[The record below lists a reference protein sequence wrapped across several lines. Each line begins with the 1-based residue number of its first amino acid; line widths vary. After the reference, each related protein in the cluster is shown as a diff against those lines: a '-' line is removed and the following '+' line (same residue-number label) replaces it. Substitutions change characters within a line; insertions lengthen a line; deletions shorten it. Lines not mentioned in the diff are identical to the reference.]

1 MHVPS
6 PQPRPAFDL
15 PDDIVALDAGDGL
28 VVDLRYASTN
38 NFLGRNLYRNFDRLL
53 LHAIAAAKLRQA
65 VTLLARRRPDLKLL
79 VFDGLRP
86 NRVQRMFWE
95 VVRGTDRQQYVG
107 DPAVGSVH
115 GFGLAVDLS
124 LVDSDGVELDMG
136 TPFDDFTPLA
146 EPRREQEFLAAGTLN
161 AAQVANRIVLRAV
174 MAEAGFIPLPVE
186 WWHFDAL
193 PADQV
198 RRTFRLVE

>member
-1 MHVPS
+1 MPS
-6 PQPRPAFDL
+6 PQPHPAFGL
-15 PDDIVALDAGDGL
+15 PDEIVALDESDGL
-28 VVDLRYASTN
+28 VVDLRYASAN
-38 NFLGRNLYRNFDRLL
+38 NFLGRDIYGDFDRLL
-53 LHAIAAAKLRQA
+53 LHAIAAAKLRDA
-65 VTLLARRRPDLKLL
+65 VALLARSRPDLRLL

-86 NRVQRMFWE
+86 NRVQRVFWAL
-95 VVRGTDRQQYVG
+95 VRGTDRQKYVG

-124 LVDSDGVELDMG
+124 LVGPDGAELDLG

-146 EPRREQEFLAAGTLN
+146 EPQREQDFLAAGVLT
-161 AAQVANRIVLRAV
+161 AAQVGNRAVLRAV
-174 MAEAGFIPLPVE
+174 MVEAGFIPLPTE

-193 PADQV
+193 PAEAV

>member
-1 MHVPS
+1 MPS
-6 PQPRPAFDL
+6 PQRHPAFDL
-15 PDDIVALDAGDGL
+15 PDDIVALDDTDGL

-38 NFLGRNLYRNFDRLL
+38 NFLGRDIYGSFDRLL
-53 LHAIAAAKLRQA
+53 LHGIAASKLRHA
-65 VTLLARRRPDLKLL
+65 VALLARSWPDLKLL

-86 NRVQRMFWE
+86 NRVQRLFWE
-95 VVRGTDRQQYVG
+95 LVRGTDQERYVG

-124 LVDSDGVELDMG
+124 LVGSDGVELDMG
-136 TPFDDFTPLA
+136 TAFDDFTPLA
-146 EPRREQEFLAAGTLN
+146 EPQREQGFLAAGALSE
-161 AAQVANRIVLRAV
+161 AQVGNRAVLRTV
-174 MAEAGFIPLPVE
+174 MVEAGFIPLPIE

-193 PADQV
+193 PADAV